1 MALNFPISPADGE
14 IYEGFQWD
22 ESIGVWQVYSPLTL
36 NELEDVNTPNP
47 QEGNLLSY
55 NGTEWVS
62 ASPEELNVGDADLG
76 ALFWMYA

>member
-1 MALNFPISPADGE
+1 MALNFPTSPADGD

-36 NELEDVNTPNP
+36 NELEDVNTSSP
-47 QEGNLLSY
+47 EAGNLLSY

>member
-1 MALNFPISPADGE
+1 MALNFPASPVDGE
-14 IYEGFQWD
+14 VYENFKWD
-22 ESIGVWQVYSPLTL
+22 ASIGAWQIFSPLTL
-36 NELEDVNTPNP
+36 DDLQDVNSPNP
-47 QEGNLLSY
+47 GEGNLLSY